1 MSTIEKVALAIV
13 GVAFVTTLI
22 LPDRQTPRVINS
34 VADLFT
40 RSVRTAMG
48 RG

>member
-1 MSTIEKVALAIV
+1 MGTIEKVALAIV

-22 LPDRQTPRVINS
+22 LPDRQTPRVIGS

-40 RSVRTAMG
+40 RSIRTAMG
-48 RG
+48 R